1 MNQNTPGD
9 KASFEK
15 FFDENYIPV
24 EYAMVKNE
32 FHEVAEEY
40 GRDMFTDEYLAKGRI
55 RIEDYILFMR
65 NDVYCTFEEIVENAV
80 DSLNQDIADA
90 VSEIGNELDFDN
102 SVTEVYF
109 DNMEKLLKRFLDCMF
124 DEVFI
129 AG

>member
-1 MNQNTPGD
+1 MGQNTPGD
-9 KASFEK
+9 KEYFEK
-15 FFDENYIPV
+15 FFDENYIQV
-24 EYAMVKNE
+24 EYAVVKHE
-32 FHEVAEEY
+32 FNEVAEED

-55 RIEDYILFMR
+55 RKEDYILYMK
-65 NDVYCTFEEIVENAV
+65 NDVYCMFEEIVENAV